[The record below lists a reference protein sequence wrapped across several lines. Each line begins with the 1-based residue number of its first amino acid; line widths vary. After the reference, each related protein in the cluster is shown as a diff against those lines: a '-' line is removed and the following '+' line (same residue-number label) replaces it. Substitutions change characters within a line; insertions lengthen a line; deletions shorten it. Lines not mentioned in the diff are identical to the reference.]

1 MQDHLNSDGFLT
13 KLTFE
18 KEGDNVTLTSY
29 SYSNQKECSHNIH
42 VALLF
47 FIKRDMGWTKQI
59 CSRFGELDVCLF
71 FENLGE
77 AILQGW

>member
-47 FIKRDMGWTKQI
+47 FIKRDMG
-59 CSRFGELDVCLF
+59 
-71 FENLGE
+71 
-77 AILQGW
+77 